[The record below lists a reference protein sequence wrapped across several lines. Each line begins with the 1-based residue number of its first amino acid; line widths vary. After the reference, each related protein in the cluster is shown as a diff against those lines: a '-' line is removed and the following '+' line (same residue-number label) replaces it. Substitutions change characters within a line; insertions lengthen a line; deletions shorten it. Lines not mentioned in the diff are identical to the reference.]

1 MTNPL
6 DRPIWHALTGRQAG
20 FAVGGG
26 LARRFRADVSPFVAA
41 IDDSPEAL
49 AAVAGLVEA
58 GETMLFL
65 QRGSVP
71 VPPGMRV
78 VERGVG
84 VQMVAED
91 YVMSEPPDGIVAL
104 GEADAAEML
113 ALATLTQPGPYAK
126 RTHELSQFWGVKD
139 GADVGR
145 NGGRL
150 LAMAGERLKL
160 PGMSEVSGVC
170 THPDARGRGLAGLLS
185 RHVASEIVRRGE
197 VPFLHAYA
205 ANAGAIRLYE
215 GLGFRIVAEVEGVV
229 VSLSP

>member
-1 MTNPL
+1 MTDPL
-6 DRPIWHALTGRQAG
+6 DRPIWHALSGRQAG

-26 LARRFRADVSPFVAA
+26 LARRFRGDVSPFVAC

-49 AAVAGLVEA
+49 AAVAGLVGA

-65 QRGSVP
+65 QRGAVP

-78 VERGVG
+78 VERGLG
-84 VQMVAED
+84 VQMVAEH
-91 YVMSEPPDGIVAL
+91 YTATEPPDGIVAL
-104 GEADAAEML
+104 GEAEAGAML
-113 ALATLTQPGPYAK
+113 ALATLTQPGPYRA
-126 RTHELSQFWGVKD
+126 RTHELSQFWGVKED
-139 GADVGR
+139 
-145 NGGRL
+145 GRL

-160 PGMSEVSGVC
+160 AGMSEVSGVC

-205 ANAGAIRLYE
+205 ANTGAIRLYE
-215 GLGFRIVAEVEGVV
+215 GLGFRVVAQVEGVV
-229 VSLSP
+229 VALA